1 MTPLLERLTAI
12 LHKEVELHE
21 QLRDL
26 LESEAASFG
35 SVRGSELLQRQVS
48 KQRHSRKIERL
59 ERERLQVVRQLADD
73 WGVDSQELRLRTII
87 ARVEPKQADDLR
99 DCHERLTQLITEI
112 RELAERNSAEAS
124 ARLHS
129 VETALRFMVELHGHQ
144 QTYSGVGELQHAG
157 GKIARTAA

>member
-1 MTPLLERLTAI
+1 MPPLLERLTAI
-12 LHKEVELHE
+12 LHQEVKLHE

-26 LESEAASFG
+26 LESEAQSFG
-35 SVRGSELLQRQVS
+35 SVRGSELWQLQVS

-59 ERERLQVVRQLADD
+59 ERERLQVVRKLADD
-73 WGVDSQELRLRTII
+73 WDVNPQELRLRTII
-87 ARVEPKQADDLR
+87 ARVEPEQADDLR
-99 DCHERLTQLITEI
+99 DCHEHLTQLITEI
-112 RELAERNSAEAS
+112 REQADRNSAEAG

-157 GKIARTAA
+157 SKIARTAV

>member
-12 LHKEVELHE
+12 LHQEVKLHE

-26 LESEAASFG
+26 LESEAQSFG
-35 SVRGSELLQRQVS
+35 SVRGSELLQLQVS

-59 ERERLQVVRQLADD
+59 ERERLQVVRKLADD
-73 WGVDSQELRLRTII
+73 WDVNPQELRLRTII
-87 ARVEPKQADDLR
+87 ARVEPEQADDLR
-99 DCHERLTQLITEI
+99 DCHEHLTQLITEI
-112 RELAERNSAEAS
+112 REQADRNSAEAG

-157 GKIARTAA
+157 SKIARTAV